1 MFKVDVGSGLLQGDE
16 VAHVTTT
23 KIGNGT
29 NKRKYIVVHYTA
41 GGDYDNDV
49 RTLSF
54 SSKQVSCHLVIGRT
68 QGQIAQVG
76 NFNQIQ
82 WHAGAS
88 QWEGINGLNSYS
100 IGIEMTNPG
109 WMEISADGK
118 TAVTYYGKRYE
129 VERDNLVIASHPA
142 LGSKRY
148 AWLPYTQFQLQA
160 LQDIVEA
167 LKEAYPSIKEVV
179 GHEQISPG
187 RKQDPGIG
195 IILSQKLLDKMNE
208 VNFDG
213 SDHFYEGTD
222 DKAIENGEYK
232 DEDQASGTYV
242 VQTNGSALRVRKNY
256 NAKSEVIGSLNNGQI
271 VRVEKILDGFARII
285 GLKTGVVIDPNGGF
299 TKFDGYASSSY
310 LKKLG

>member
-1 MFKVDVGSGLLQGDE
+1 MFKVDVGSGLLQGGGSGVD
-16 VAHVTTT
+16 HVTTT

-41 GGDYDNDV
+41 GGDYGNDV
-49 RTLSF
+49 KTLS
-54 SSKQVSCHLVIGRT
+54 SSPKQVSCHLVIGRDE
-68 QGQIAQVG
+68 GQITQVG

-118 TAVTYYGKRYE
+118 SAVTYYGKRYD
-129 VERDNLVIASHPA
+129 VEKDNLIIASHKA
-142 LGSKRY
+142 LGIKKY
-148 AWLPYTQFQLQA
+148 AWLPYSEFQLQA

-167 LKEAYPSIKEVV
+167 LKEAYPTIKEVV

-195 IILSQKLLDKMNE
+195 IILSQKLLDKLNE
-208 VNFDG
+208 TNMDG
-213 SDHFYEGTD
+213 SDHFYEGID
-222 DKAIENGEYK
+222 DAAQGNKTW
-232 DEDQASGTYV
+232 DQDASGTYTV
-242 VQTNGSALRVRKNY
+242 KTSGSALRIREKPDSTSN
-256 NAKSEVIGSLNNGQI
+256 VIGSLNNDTHVIISGIQS
-271 VRVEKILDGFARII
+271 GFAKLVSYWPSSMDRAKEIS
-285 GLKTGVVIDPNGGF
+285 GYVSVV
-299 TKFDGYASSSY
+299 Y
-310 LKKLG
+310 LKKTA